1 MQTDAPLW
9 LLAPIVALLS
19 GCLALVP
26 LGTQVIAR
34 GVVFIDLAV
43 AQMAACGM
51 LAAHRLLAH
60 APDGHGH
67 HHPETLPIGQA
78 LWAALPWAA
87 WLSAA
92 AAALVVR
99 ALSRQA
105 PAFREARIGLVY
117 VGAASTALLLA
128 AGDPHGRDLLD
139 TLLAAD
145 VLWAPWPQTLL
156 LGLAAL
162 LVCTL
167 GFALGARPWPD
178 VLFYPVFAF
187 TLCLAVPVLGL
198 YLVFALLIGPALWH
212 RDIQRQRTASAMDGR
227 TLGCAALASATGMA
241 LSWMLD
247 WPSGATIALC
257 LALAGLASVLR
268 RPPDGHERT

>member
-1 MQTDAPLW
+1 MEADAPLW
-9 LLAPIVALLS
+9 LLAPVVALLA

-26 LGTQVIAR
+26 LGTQVVAR
-34 GVVFIDLAV
+34 GVIFIDLAV
-43 AQMAACGM
+43 AQTAACGM
-51 LAAHRLLAH
+51 LASHRLLAH
-60 APDGHGH
+60 APDGHVH
-67 HHPETLPIGQA
+67 EAPTALPLGQA

-92 AAALVVR
+92 AAALLVR
-99 ALSRQA
+99 TLARQA

-117 VGAASTALLLA
+117 VGAASAALLLA

-167 GFALGARPWPD
+167 ALARGPRPWPD
-178 VLFYPVFAF
+178 ALFYPVFAL

-212 RDIQRQRTASAMDGR
+212 RDIGSRGTATGLDGGA
-227 TLGCAALASATGMA
+227 LGCAVLASAAGMA

-257 LALAGLASVLR
+257 LALAGVASVFR
-268 RPPDGHERT
+268 AAPGDDEHG